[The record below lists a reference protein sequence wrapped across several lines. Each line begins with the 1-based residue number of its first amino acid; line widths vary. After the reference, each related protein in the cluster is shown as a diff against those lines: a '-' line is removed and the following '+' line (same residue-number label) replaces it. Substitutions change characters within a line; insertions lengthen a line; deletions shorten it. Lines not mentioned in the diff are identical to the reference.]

1 MDSVAGDLFG
11 YEVRLD
17 DNADIAEISA
27 PFANGFTGNV
37 YRFAGT
43 IGTWSQVL
51 EQMGATNSLNHSD
64 YGTGL
69 ALNHDGSVELIGAD
83 GEDLSS
89 SNGAVYAYEFS

>member
-1 MDSVAGDLFG
+1 
-11 YEVRLD
+11 
-17 DNADIAEISA
+17 
-27 PFANGFTGNV
+27 
-37 YRFAGT
+37 
-43 IGTWSQVL
+43 
-51 EQMGATNSLNHSD
+51 MGATNSPDHSD